1 MSMSCSIRSTVMARA
16 LTGSEPEMRLNSVVF
31 PAPFGPMRARR
42 SPGRTASDTP
52 PTACSPP
59 KYLET
64 PSSLRAKSALRG
76 ALPLAVLARRVIAR
90 VEGLLQELLRGVLPE
105 LAHGRVGEEHAVL
118 AMGADTLDL
127 AHVDVLEGIAPAADG
142 DAPARE

>member
-1 MSMSCSIRSTVMARA
+1 MAPA

-64 PSSLRAKSALRG
+64 PSSLRAKSALTTPPPHPALSPSRG
-76 ALPLAVLARRVIAR
+76 RGMWRRACETNPSPLWGEGRVRGRLLAVLARGVIAR
-90 VEGLLQELLRGVLPE
+90 VEGLLQELLRV
-105 LAHGRVGEEHAVL
+105 
-118 AMGADTLDL
+118 
-127 AHVDVLEGIAPAADG
+127 
-142 DAPARE
+142 